1 MMGYKYKRKTA
12 EEKKA
17 EIEQLTKQLEE
28 GVEEY
33 LQSDRYRELL
43 LVVRSVEPWKNCA
56 FSVML
61 AEPFAVPLVNTV
73 PPGA

>member
-1 MMGYKYKRKTA
+1 MQVLP
-12 EEKKA
+12 EEPRASALKVV
-17 EIEQLTKQLEE
+17 QLPEA
-28 GVEEY
+28 Y
-33 LQSDRYRELL
+33 FCHRNRALL

-61 AEPFAVPLVNTV
+61 ADPFAVPLVNTV